1 MSATLRRS
9 SFRRS
14 RHRHCTDEI
23 AGGKWI
29 QTKAA
34 IRFIETL
41 MHRLCRLEV
50 ISTSVLAG
58 NGLPSGMVALIPKAC
73 EYTGTELVYSER
85 NRYCEMTF

>member
-9 SFRRS
+9 SYWRS

-41 MHRLCRLEV
+41 MHRLCRLKV
-50 ISTSVLAG
+50 ISTSVFAVI
-58 NGLPSGMVALIPKAC
+58 GLPSGMAALIPNAS
-73 EYTGTELVYSER
+73 EYTGTDLVYSER